1 MVGAPTVKRWSEGAR
16 LLVMRSR
23 LLLREALWPTRSDSD
38 PWTGPKQAT
47 NYQLRDTFICAPQSP
62 EHGERPI
69 VRSCDCLDRH
79 GNDRPGSRTS
89 LSHGRQ
95 WM

>member
-1 MVGAPTVKRWSEGAR
+1 M
-16 LLVMRSR
+16 
-23 LLLREALWPTRSDSD
+23 EALWPRRSDSD

-47 NYQLRDTFICAPQSP
+47 NYQLRDTFICAPLRP

-69 VRSCDCLDRH
+69 VRSCDCVDRH

-89 LSHGRQ
+89 LSRGRQ
-95 WM
+95 WV